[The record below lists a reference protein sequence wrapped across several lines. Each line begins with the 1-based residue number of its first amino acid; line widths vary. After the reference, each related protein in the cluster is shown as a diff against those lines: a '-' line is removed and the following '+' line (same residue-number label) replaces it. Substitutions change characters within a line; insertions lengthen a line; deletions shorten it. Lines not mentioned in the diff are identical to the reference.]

1 MLTPACFRSLKR
13 HDAASRT
20 DRFLQL
26 TDEQW
31 FLIEDLFSWEPPT
44 RFGGRPKIPPRDCLE
59 GILWVLRTGARWQDL
74 PEPFPSYPTCWRRF
88 HEWTESGVWDEA
100 WTRLVELV
108 DDLHGLDWQ
117 QLLADGTFA
126 RAKKGAKLSA

>member
-1 MLTPACFRSLKR
+1 MLTPACFRSLER

-20 DRFLQL
+20 DDRSQL

-31 FLIEDLFSWEPPT
+31 FLIEDLFPWEPPT

-74 PEPFPSYPTCWRRF
+74 PKQFPSYPTCWRRF
-88 HEWTESGVWDEA
+88 HEWSASGVWDEA
-100 WTRLVELV
+100 WARLVGLV
-108 DDLHGLDWQ
+108 DDLAGLDWQ